1 MENDKFGSREVASA
15 ALRIAISKDIEEER
29 ILQKEFAQQGIK
41 TAGVNFGGEFISS
54 VTKIIE
60 RAVVAA
66 KREGLIQESNVEE
79 GAVVGAAKEA
89 VSQIVTHAIGLNV
102 GGKLAIAR
110 YGDHVSVALFFGVG
124 ILHLNEMVVGLGHR
138 VM

>member
-1 MENDKFGSREVASA
+1 M
-15 ALRIAISKDIEEER
+15 
-29 ILQKEFAQQGIK
+29 
-41 TAGVNFGGEFISS
+41 
-54 VTKIIE
+54 
-60 RAVVAA
+60 VAA

>member
-102 GGKLAIAR
+102 GGKLAIAG

>member
-110 YGDHVSVALFFGVG
+110 YGDHVSVALFCGVG

>member
-29 ILQKEFAQQGIK
+29 TLQKEFAQQGIK
-41 TAGVNFGGEFISS
+41 AAGVNFGGEFISS